1 MFRFAKSHWQGL
13 LPAYLSLF
21 VILIGLRVIVHL
33 IYGVVPASIPLIGI
47 AALFTADVIL
57 IIWQITGTL
66 RASEN
71 RLGKSGDTLLYW
83 GSYAASIV
91 AVAITVFDAATF
103 VSLRTGAN
111 PVPAIPK
118 TALIVRGDT
127 ILISGDIDFG
137 TYDALESLLEE
148 TLEPITTVRLDSNGG
163 RIYAARGIA
172 RILIWH
178 SLDTEVDQRCISAC
192 TLVFLAGN
200 RRKLREGAQLGF
212 HQYAQ
217 ASDLPLLDTA
227 EEQEKDRLFLKAR
240 GVSDS
245 FLRKMF
251 QAEHDEIWFPERQE
265 LVAAGVITD

>member
-1 MFRFAKSHWQGL
+1 MFRFTKSHWQGQ

-21 VILIGLRVIVHL
+21 VILIGLRVIIHL
-33 IYGVVPASIPLIGI
+33 IYGVVPSSLPLIGI
-47 AALFTADVIL
+47 VVFFTADVVL

-91 AVAITVFDAATF
+91 VVAIMIFDATTII
-103 VSLRTGAN
+103 SSRTGAN
-111 PVPAIPK
+111 PVPAISK
-118 TALIVRGDT
+118 TSLIVRGDT

-137 TYDALESLLEE
+137 TYDAIESLLEE
-148 TLEPITTVRLDSNGG
+148 TLEPITTVRLNSNGG

-172 RILIWH
+172 RILIWYR
-178 SLDTEVDQRCISAC
+178 LDTEVDKRCISAC

-217 ASDLPLLDTA
+217 ASDVPLLDTA

-240 GVSDS
+240 GVSES

-251 QAEHDEIWFPERQE
+251 QAKHNDVWFPDRKE
-265 LVAAGVITD
+265 LLTAGVITD